1 MLGLHA
7 ILETSFSEFEIVCVA
22 LKLSQVASTDR
33 YNEEA
38 DAILLQFAEAEG
50 MDEVWSDASGSAIL
64 SFSITDLVDAD
75 DFMDNYYHYW
85 GSLTT
90 PPCTPA
96 VSWHLAQNTIKVRKS
111 TMDTF
116 REKTA
121 EWTTSGGHVDA
132 TTNFRPVQSNPSCI
146 SKCASSEELE
156 YCPEGYELDDDQESK
171 TDYLAPLWISLVVVA
186 AIFLFVLLIRVIR
199 GKKQRPMSKDEMPK
213 GLEMTH
219 VCY

>member
-1 MLGLHA
+1 MDSLWAYG
-7 ILETSFSEFEIVCVA
+7 
-22 LKLSQVASTDR
+22 
-33 YNEEA
+33 A
-38 DAILLQFAEAEG
+38 DTNANANF
-50 MDEVWSDASGSAIL
+50 
-64 SFSITDLVDAD
+64 SFSIPDLVNPD
-75 DFMDNYYHYW
+75 DFESNYYHYW

-132 TTNFRPVQSNPSCI
+132 TTNFRPVQSTPSCI

-156 YCPEGYELDDDQESK
+156 YFPEG
-171 TDYLAPLWISLVVVA
+171 
-186 AIFLFVLLIRVIR
+186 
-199 GKKQRPMSKDEMPK
+199 
-213 GLEMTH
+213 
-219 VCY
+219 

>member
-1 MLGLHA
+1 MDMHTLGVVGFLFEEVGDS
-7 ILETSFSEFEIVCVA
+7 ET
-22 LKLSQVASTDR
+22 
-33 YNEEA
+33 YNTAA
-38 DAILLQFAEAEG
+38 DAILLEFATDSQ
-50 MDEVWSDASGSAIL
+50 MDEVWANATGSAIL
-64 SFSITDLVDAD
+64 SFAITDFVDPD
-75 DFMDNYYHYW
+75 DFESHYYHYW
-85 GSLTT
+85 GSLMT

-171 TDYLAPLWISLVVVA
+171 TNNLAPLWIS
-186 AIFLFVLLIRVIR
+186 
-199 GKKQRPMSKDEMPK
+199 
-213 GLEMTH
+213 
-219 VCY
+219 